1 MKLPIVCWGEAEE
14 VGALDESVPVD
25 GLAEPDVLDP
35 SPEVPSASPEEAADA
50 SDDVLP
56 ASELAAGAA
65 GATGAAGTVDVAG
78 VDATGPTP
86 SCA

>member
-35 SPEVPSASPEEAADA
+35 SPEATSAAPEEAAV
-50 SDDVLP
+50 SYTQMTLP
-56 ASELAAGAA
+56 TILR
-65 GATGAAGTVDVAG
+65 V
-78 VDATGPTP
+78 
-86 SCA
+86 